1 MEDFENKQPVQ
12 PVSSEFQ
19 APLDSL
25 RHLVIS
31 VLVLLIVV
39 SGTFNLYLLRQVKY
53 ARLDLKG
60 VRPQAAQMLEE
71 YNRVNAPLM
80 QEFLK
85 KLTEYSRTHPD
96 FTPILTKYGIRAN
109 AVTGA
114 PPATATSPAATVP
127 KK

>member
-12 PVSSEFQ
+12 PTINDLQ
-19 APLDSL
+19 AQLDSL
-25 RHLVIS
+25 RHMVIS

-60 VRPQAAQMLEE
+60 VRPQAAAMLEE

-80 QEFLK
+80 QDFLK
-85 KLTEYSRTHPD
+85 KITEYSKTHPD
-96 FTPILTKYGIRAN
+96 FTPILTKYGIRPA
-109 AVTGA
+109 AITGA
-114 PPATATSPAATVP
+114 PPATATSPAGTVP